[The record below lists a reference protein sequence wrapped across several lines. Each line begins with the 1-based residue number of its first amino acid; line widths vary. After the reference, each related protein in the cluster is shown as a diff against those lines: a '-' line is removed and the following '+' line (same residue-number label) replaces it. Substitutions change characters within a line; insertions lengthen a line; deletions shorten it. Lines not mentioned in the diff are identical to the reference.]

1 MVVLLLLP
9 RVSNSSSRIY
19 SLAKVYNTMTNYRG
33 TTLPLEAHKNRTLFL
48 EHARN
53 IGRAYRN
60 QALELISICQL
71 LSRIASPKFAHEDAE
86 LRR

>member
-1 MVVLLLLP
+1 
-9 RVSNSSSRIY
+9 
-19 SLAKVYNTMTNYRG
+19 MTNN
-33 TTLPLEAHKNRTLFL
+33 TLPLGAHKNRSLYF

-60 QALELISICQL
+60 QALELVSICRII
-71 LSRIASPKFAHEDAE
+71 SRTASPKFAHEDAE